1 MGASIYLL
9 IYISATDTSQT
20 GNLILFLIMLQEQ
33 WKQAEEMNEGINLF
47 NSTKYWF
54 DEKEERMK

>member
-9 IYISATDTSQT
+9 IYISATDTNQT

-47 NSTKYWF
+47 NSTQYWF